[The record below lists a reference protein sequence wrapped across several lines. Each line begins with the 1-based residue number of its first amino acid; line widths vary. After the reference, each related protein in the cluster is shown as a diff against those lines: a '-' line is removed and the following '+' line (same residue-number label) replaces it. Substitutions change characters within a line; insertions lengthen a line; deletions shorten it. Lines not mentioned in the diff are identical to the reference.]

1 MALSGLIKKDFHK
14 SGVFTLQIEWEA
26 TQNIA
31 NNTSTITARM
41 YLISNTDGGTISSSV
56 GKKGQ
61 IVIDGTTLPVEGVN
75 VSLSAHQKKLLAT
88 KTHTITHNADGTRN
102 FIISG
107 SLDINVTLS
116 GTFYGTISIPG
127 KTFTLDTIP
136 RASTITSFPN
146 FTIGDSFTVTI
157 NRASSS
163 FTHKLELKYGSTL
176 IATRT
181 GIGTSTTFT
190 LTTAEENTLYSAM
203 KNVTSGTVTMYCTTY
218 QGSTKIGNTTSK
230 TATASVGSSIVP
242 SFDTITHSDVSTDIA
257 SVFGA
262 YIQGKSRLN
271 LAITGAA
278 GAKYSTI
285 TGYKLEFNQ
294 EVFNSR
300 TAVSGYIKGS
310 GTLSIKGTV
319 TDSRGRSYSK
329 TIAINVLAYA
339 PPKISSFRVDRC
351 NSDGTLNT
359 SGEYAK
365 VTISGECKSLNSK
378 NTIELTISSKTR
390 NVSSYTTK
398 HTDTPEPV
406 FTEEYIIGTYD
417 TSVSYDF
424 RARLEDYF
432 EKAESTVVLGTAK
445 VVFHLGREGI
455 GAGKI
460 WERGAIDADG
470 NVYIEDGDIHVGG
483 TTFLSHI
490 AGSAGKHITESG
502 SNANGRYI
510 RFDDG
515 TQMCWRRANIGSIMA
530 VGEGTFNNLYR
541 TNHYT
546 WVFPKEF
553 TVSPSVFITVVFGST
568 FTGVNRALVG
578 VYQNT
583 TTTQV
588 TNIQVQRVSGGTQ
601 DGDVIIDIQA
611 IGRWK

>member
-136 RASTITSFPN
+136 RASTISSFPN
-146 FTIGDSFTVTI
+146 FTIGDSFAVTI

-230 TATASVGSSIVP
+230 TATASVSSSIVP

-285 TGYKLEFNQ
+285 VSYKIEFNQ
-294 EVFNSR
+294 ETYNSR

-329 TIAINVLAYA
+329 TVTINVLAYS
-339 PPKISSFRVDRC
+339 PPKINSFRVDRC
-351 NSDGTLNT
+351 NVDGSLNT

-365 VTISGECKSLNSK
+365 VAVSGEYKSLNGH
-378 NTIELTISSKTR
+378 NTKLLTIYSKTR
-390 NVSSYTTK
+390 NVSTYTTK
-398 HTDTPEPV
+398 HIDTPDPA

-417 TSVSYDF
+417 IALSYDF
-424 RARLEDYF
+424 KVTLEDYF
-432 EKAESTVVLGTAK
+432 ESVESTVVLGTAK
-445 VVFHLGREGI
+445 VVLDLGRDGI
-455 GAGKI
+455 GIGKYH
-460 WERGAIDADG
+460 EQGAIDADG
-470 NVYIEDGDIHVGG
+470 DIHAAGDIYAGENSFLQHLAANVSHVLV
-483 TTFLSHI
+483 LSRDISIEGVQSISLPFKAKSLI
-490 AGSAGKHITESG
+490 AFAFISG
-502 SNANGRYI
+502 SSVASNGFWASGTNRVVGQAYDGKFTGDICIIRLATASNALVRGVI
-510 RFDDG
+510 
-515 TQMCWRRANIGSIMA
+515 QNITDTGFEINWTK
-530 VGEGTFNNLYR
+530 VG
-541 TNHYT
+541 
-546 WVFPKEF
+546 
-553 TVSPSVFITVVFGST
+553 SPSGTATLYIL
-568 FTGVNRALVG
+568 A
-578 VYQNT
+578 NT
-583 TTTQV
+583 H
-588 TNIQVQRVSGGTQ
+588 
-601 DGDVIIDIQA
+601 A
-611 IGRWK
+611 